1 VADQAPLGLTV
12 LEGTFALG
20 TDQDGEEL
28 RGERHD
34 ALGWRSSGERV
45 LPESAEGVEVVMQV
59 LMQLLMQLLMKVLIS
74 MVPS

>member
-12 LEGTFALG
+12 LERAFAFG

-45 LPESAEGVEVVMQV
+45 SPESAEGVQVLMQV
-59 LMQLLMQLLMKVLIS
+59 LMQLLMQVLIPMLLS
-74 MVPS
+74 